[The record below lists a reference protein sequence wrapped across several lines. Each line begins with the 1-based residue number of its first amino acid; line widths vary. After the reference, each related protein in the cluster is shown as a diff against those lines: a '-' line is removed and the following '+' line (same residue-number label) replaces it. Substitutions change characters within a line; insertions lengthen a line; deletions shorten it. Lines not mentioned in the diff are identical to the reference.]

1 VPAAV
6 EASTAVKSSTSVE
19 SSASTEAAPAAAEA
33 APAARPESV
42 TSKSPPAAE
51 PAAAEPSAPTKAK
64 SPPIKAAPEAASPK
78 SAKSAKPEPWP
89 DEHPAHKIF
98 RPVIPIRRAV
108 IGSVPVVAVVTHIS
122 LIRVHR
128 PDSTAHKNLCLRISR
143 DRKKQNSQQG

>member
-1 VPAAV
+1 MPAAV

-19 SSASTEAAPAAAEA
+19 SSAS
-33 APAARPESV
+33 V
-42 TSKSPPAAE
+42 KSSTATE

-64 SPPIKAAPEAASPK
+64 SPPVKAAPEAASPK
-78 SAKSAKPEPWP
+78 SAKSAKPEPRP
-89 DEHPAHKIF
+89 DEHPAYKIF

-122 LIRVHR
+122 LIRIRR

>member
-19 SSASTEAAPAAAEA
+19 SSTATEPAAAET
-33 APAARPESV
+33 APAARPESA
-42 TSKSPPAAE
+42 TTKSPPAAE

-64 SPPIKAAPEAASPK
+64 SPPVKAAPEAASPK
-78 SAKSAKPEPWP
+78 SAKSAKPEPRP
-89 DEHPAHKIF
+89 DEHPAYKIF

-108 IGSVPVVAVVTHIS
+108 IGSVPVVAVVAHIS
-122 LIRVHR
+122 LICVHR